1 MVLILPEAHSHSH
14 SADGST
20 TAGLL
25 SSIQAALAM
34 GCDADMSR
42 VTLRILGSYV
52 IIEGLIPDYNCVQ
65 TIADIAEDI
74 AGKGRVSI
82 RLFQQ

>member
-1 MVLILPEAHSHSH
+1 
-14 SADGST
+14 
-20 TAGLL
+20 
-25 SSIQAALAM
+25 M